1 MSLAERLRVFERS
14 PATEGTPR
22 RYPGLR
28 AAVRAGGGAGRGYWK
43 PDRGLLRYPGAGEHC
58 RVRRQL
64 FLGFL
69 PYKMWGSFFRRGENM
84 EPNVNSGKKLV
95 VYFAV
100 TILASVVC
108 AV

>member
-1 MSLAERLRVFERS
+1 MRIGSI
-14 PATEGTPR
+14 
-22 RYPGLR
+22 
-28 AAVRAGGGAGRGYWK
+28 AGFIGNF
-43 PDRGLLRYPGAGEHC
+43 
-58 RVRRQL
+58 
-64 FLGFL
+64 FLGFI
-69 PYKMWGSFFRRGENM
+69 PYKLWGSFFRRGENM